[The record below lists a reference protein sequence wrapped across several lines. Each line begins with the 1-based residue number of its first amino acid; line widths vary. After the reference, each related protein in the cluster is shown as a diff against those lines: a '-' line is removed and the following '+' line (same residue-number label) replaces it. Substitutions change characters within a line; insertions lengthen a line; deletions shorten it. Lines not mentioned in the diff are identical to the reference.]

1 MKLTVAHLYAAQ
13 ITLTAII
20 NRKAPMSQKGKY
32 RIARMHRKLMPDFQ
46 VANEQRELFIS
57 AFGHREEGAENF
69 SVPVDKMDTWHE
81 FWTNGL
87 AKETVEIDVQ
97 PIPLSTLVS
106 DDANGS
112 IEAIEIMDL
121 DDLVYD
127 DAEEG
132 VPNISLAA

>member
-1 MKLTVAHLYAAQ
+1 
-13 ITLTAII
+13 
-20 NRKAPMSQKGKY
+20 
-32 RIARMHRKLMPDFQ
+32 
-46 VANEQRELFIS
+46 
-57 AFGHREEGAENF
+57 
-69 SVPVDKMDTWHE
+69 MDTWHE